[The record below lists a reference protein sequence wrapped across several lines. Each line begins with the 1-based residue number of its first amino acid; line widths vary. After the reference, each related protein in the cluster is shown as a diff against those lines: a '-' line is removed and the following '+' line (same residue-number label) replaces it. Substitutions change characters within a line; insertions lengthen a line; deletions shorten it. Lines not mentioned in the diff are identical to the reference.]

1 MKRSKIVSPRVNR
14 KVLPR
19 AELYTFD
26 LEAKKMIQK
35 VIWCEYHKKYEWIN
49 DFYTESEQRAK
60 HPYDVRNMCIEAWD
74 KVEGKV
80 KPTKESMSP
89 IPEMFFIMKADH
101 E

>member
-1 MKRSKIVSPRVNR
+1 MKRNQIISPRVSR

-19 AELYTFD
+19 EELYTFD
-26 LEAKKMIQK
+26 IETQKMIKK
-35 VIWCEYHKKYEWIN
+35 VIWCEHHKKYEWIN

-74 KVEGKV
+74 QVEGKV
-80 KPTKESMSP
+80 KPTKESMTP
-89 IPEMFFIMKADH
+89 IPELFFIMKADY